1 MRQKAGQPLYW
12 HQATIRLKARPRGF
26 HLVTNEIVSQ
36 VSELASVR
44 VGMLHLLLQ
53 HTSASLFLNE
63 NADPDVRADFAHWSD
78 RAMPDGAGY
87 FVHTLEGADDMPA
100 HLKAGV
106 LGVTVTLPISDGH
119 LQLGTWQG
127 IYLGEHRAE
136 AGSRQVVATLW
147 GELES
152 EKK

>member
-1 MRQKAGQPLYW
+1 
-12 HQATIRLKARPRGF
+12 
-26 HLVTNEIVSQ
+26 
-36 VSELASVR
+36 
-44 VGMLHLLLQ
+44 
-53 HTSASLFLNE
+53 
-63 NADPDVRADFAHWSD
+63 
-78 RAMPDGAGY
+78 MPDGAGY

-127 IYLGEHRAE
+127 IYLGEHRAD
-136 AGSRQVVATLW
+136 AGSRKVVATLW